1 VKLQRYKLI
10 VAFDGAGYEGWQA
23 QKTGTG
29 VQQKIE
35 EALAKLFPAAPRVH
49 GSSRTDTGVHAR
61 AMAAHF
67 DIPAEQATIPPE
79 KLLLALNAWLP
90 EDVRVMRVTKAATE
104 FHARFDAVAKEY
116 RYQIWNHPVM
126 QPLLRRTAWHVKRKL
141 DLAAM
146 RAAAK
151 QFVGRHDFR
160 SLRANPDYDTESTV
174 RTIRR
179 CEVRRAGPLFT
190 VVIEGDGFLYK
201 MCRAIAGT
209 LAQVGE
215 GKLKPSDIRAILER
229 RDRRFAGMTA
239 PAHGLTLWRV
249 IYPPRRRNAAK
260 RASAATAK

>member
-1 VKLQRYKLI
+1 M
-10 VAFDGAGYEGWQA
+10 
-23 QKTGTG
+23 T
-29 VQQKIE
+29 
-35 EALAKLFPAAPRVH
+35 PA
-49 GSSRTDTGVHAR
+49 
-61 AMAAHF
+61 
-67 DIPAEQATIPPE
+67 
-79 KLLLALNAWLP
+79 KLLLAINAWLP
-90 EDVRVMRVTKAATE
+90 EDIRVMRVARAAPE

-126 QPLLRRTAWHVKRKL
+126 QPLLRYTAWHVKRKL
-141 DLAAM
+141 DLVAM

-151 QFVGRHDFR
+151 HFAGRHDFR

-174 RTIRR
+174 RHIRR

-190 VVIEGDGFLYK
+190 IIVEADGFLYK

-215 GKLKPSDIRAILER
+215 GKLKPSDMRAILER

-249 IYPPRRRNAAK
+249 IYPPRKPVARKRRA
-260 RASAATAK
+260 AATAK